1 MTQVNIF
8 EAKSNLSK
16 LIALLESG
24 REERI
29 VIARHGRPVANL
41 TYFREKPISKRIGIA
56 EDKALCNGDLDA
68 YNDEIASL
76 FLSGGNV

>member
-8 EAKSNLSK
+8 EAKNNLSK
-16 LIALLESG
+16 LISLLESG

-29 VIARHGRPVANL
+29 VIARYGRPVANL
-41 TYFREKPISKRIGIA
+41 TCFHEKPLSNRIGSA
-56 EDKALCNGDLDA
+56 EGKVPCNGDLDA

-76 FLSGGNV
+76 FTSGGSI